1 MKLKQHQLIFI
12 FRIFYSM
19 QEAFDQAIIKL
30 KKKKKKKKKKKI
42 KKEKKN
48 LLNINIFTRK

>member
-30 KKKKKKKKKKKI
+30 KKKKI

>member
-30 KKKKKKKKKKKI
+30 KKKKI

-48 LLNINIFTRK
+48 LLNKKIFTRK